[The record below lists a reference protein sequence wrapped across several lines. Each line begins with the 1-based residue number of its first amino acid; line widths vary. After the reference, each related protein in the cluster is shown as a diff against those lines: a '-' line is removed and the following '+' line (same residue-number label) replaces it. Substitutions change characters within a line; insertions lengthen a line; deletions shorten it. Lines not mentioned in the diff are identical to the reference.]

1 MFEFIGKSLT
11 LIAFGLASP
20 FGFNIG
26 IEEPQYRVVETLNN
40 GIEIR
45 EYGNRI
51 AAETTAMEIDP
62 DKASSEGFKI
72 IAGYIFGKN
81 KNKQSIA
88 MTSPVEINSKGKSI
102 EMTSP
107 VEVKSGSGS
116 MVMRFFMPANYTMET
131 LPLPTDSRV
140 KLVELPKIKQAVF
153 KFTGSTSNAAITAKT
168 NTLLEGIKSSRWSPA
183 GPTSAYL
190 YNAPWTIPFLRTNE
204 VLVEVAP
211 K

>member
-51 AAETTAMEIDP
+51 AAETTATGNDP
-62 DKASSEGFKI
+62 AKARSEGFEI

-116 MVMRFFMPANYTMET
+116 MVMRFFMPSNYTMET

-140 KLVELPKIKQAVF
+140 KLVELPKTKQAVF

-168 NTLLEGIKSSRWSPA
+168 NALLEGIKPSRWSPA

-204 VLVEVAP
+204 VLVEVAL